1 MMRRPLCGDL
11 SSAALARLIARI
23 QRCRTESAGPE
34 ALVVPLPPVRTFGRR
49 IV

>member
-1 MMRRPLCGDL
+1 MNCRPLCVDV
-11 SSAALARLIARI
+11 SSAELARLIARI
-23 QRCRTESAGPE
+23 QRCQTVSARPE